1 MDNNAQ
7 ASKIRIGDLLVS
19 AGYITEVQLK
29 EALTIQK
36 ESQGKRV
43 GEVLQEL
50 GYATETQILTALA
63 DRLGTVLID
72 IRTYKI
78 DVEAVKLIP
87 KQMAEQYTMLPVAN
101 NEGQIILAVN
111 DPLNLYAIEDIR
123 QTIGMPVDTVL
134 AELEPLKSAIE
145 YHYAEI
151 KAKAAAETANINAT
165 GMDVDELVI
174 DTSAGADDAP
184 IINLV
189 NSLLDKAFSDNASDI
204 HIEPFERNV
213 MVRMRIDGTLLDYIT
228 LQKNVQ
234 DSLVARIKIMGE
246 MDIAERRIPQ
256 DGHFR
261 VRIQGQIVNV
271 RVNVIPTVFGEK
283 VVMRLIMSVVEID
296 HNETF
301 GMADDAFKKFSE
313 MLKMPN
319 GLIYITGPTGSGKS
333 TTLYNALGS
342 LSHKQI
348 NISTIEDPVE
358 KNLPRL
364 NQVQVHP
371 QAGLTFEI
379 GLRALMRQDPDV
391 IMVGETRDAETATIA
406 IRAAITGHLVLST
419 LHTNDAASTVVRLID
434 MGSEPYLLSSALAGV
449 VAQRLVRK
457 VCPHCNKIERLT
469 EAQIEFVGRDIPNAR
484 KAVGCAHCH
493 GAGYLGRTAIHE
505 VLVVDKE
512 LRKMVAANATAEEMK
527 KYAVEH
533 QGMVTL
539 KQACI
544 KLVEQGITTMEE
556 LERVAYYDD

>member
-7 ASKIRIGDLLVS
+7 TSKIRIGDLLVT
-19 AGYITEVQLK
+19 AGYITEWQLK
-29 EALTIQK
+29 EALSVQK
-36 ESQGKRV
+36 EQGKRV
-43 GEVLQEL
+43 GEVLQDL
-50 GYATETQILTALA
+50 GYATEKQILTALA
-63 DRLGTVLID
+63 NRLGTELID
-72 IRTYKI
+72 ISTFKI
-78 DVEAVKLIP
+78 DVEAVNLIP
-87 KQMAEQYTMLPVAN
+87 KQMAEQYIMLPVAN
-101 NEGQIILAVN
+101 QEGQVTLAVN

-123 QTIGMPVDTVL
+123 QTIGLPVVTVL
-134 AELEPLKSAIE
+134 AELEPLKNAIE
-145 YHYAEI
+145 YQYAEI
-151 KAKAAAETANINAT
+151 KAKAAAANANDTAT
-165 GMDVDELVI
+165 GMDIDELVI

-189 NSLLDKAFSDNASDI
+189 NSLLDKAFQDNASDI

-301 GMADDAFKKFSE
+301 GMAEDAYKKFSE

-333 TTLYNALGS
+333 TTLYNALAS
-342 LSHKQI
+342 LSHRQI

-379 GLRALMRQDPDV
+379 GLRALMHQDPDV

-457 VCPHCNKIERLT
+457 VCPHCARLEPLT
-469 EAQIEFVGRDIPNAR
+469 AAQKEFVGHDIPNA
-484 KAVGCAHCH
+484 KVAVGCVHCH

-505 VLVVDKE
+505 VLVIDKDM
-512 LRKMVAANATAEEMK
+512 RKMVAANATAEEMK
-527 KYAVEH
+527 KYAIEH

-544 KLVEQGITTMEE
+544 KLVEAGITTMEE

>member
-1 MDNNAQ
+1 
-7 ASKIRIGDLLVS
+7 
-19 AGYITEVQLK
+19 
-29 EALTIQK
+29 
-36 ESQGKRV
+36 
-43 GEVLQEL
+43 
-50 GYATETQILTALA
+50 
-63 DRLGTVLID
+63 
-72 IRTYKI
+72 
-78 DVEAVKLIP
+78 
-87 KQMAEQYTMLPVAN
+87 MAEQYIMMPIEN
-101 NEGQIILAVN
+101 NDGQVVLAVN

-123 QTIGMPVDTVL
+123 QTIGLPVDTVL
-134 AELEPLKSAIE
+134 AELEPLKNAIE
-145 YHYAEI
+145 YQYAEI
-151 KAKAAAETANINAT
+151 KAKAAAENANITAT
-165 GMDVDELVI
+165 GMDIDELVI

-189 NSLLDKAFSDNASDI
+189 NSLLDKAFQDNASDI

-301 GMADDAFKKFSE
+301 GMAQDAYNKFSE

-333 TTLYNALGS
+333 TTLYNALAS
-342 LSHKQI
+342 LSHKQV

-457 VCPHCNKIERLT
+457 VCPHCARTERLT
-469 EAQIEFVGRDIPNAR
+469 EAQIEFVGHDIPNAK

-505 VLVVDKE
+505 VLVIDKYM
-512 LRKMVAANATAEEMK
+512 RKMVAANATAEEMK
-527 KYAVEH
+527 KYAIEH
-533 QGMVTL
+533 QGMITL

-544 KLVEQGITTMEE
+544 QLVEQGITTMEE

>member
-19 AGYITEVQLK
+19 AGYITEMQLK

-78 DVEAVKLIP
+78 DVEAVRLIP
-87 KQMAEQYTMLPVAN
+87 KQMAEQYVMMPVAN

-145 YHYAEI
+145 YQYAEI
-151 KAKAAAETANINAT
+151 KAKAAAENANINAT

-301 GMADDAFKKFSE
+301 GMADDAFRKFSD

-342 LSHKQI
+342 LSHKSI

-457 VCPHCNKIERLT
+457 VCPHCNRIERLT
-469 EAQIEFVGRDIPNAR
+469 EAQIEFVGHDIPNAR
-484 KAVGCAHCH
+484 KAVGCVHCH

-505 VLVVDKE
+505 VLVVDKD

-527 KYAVEH
+527 KYAIEH

>member
-1 MDNNAQ
+1 MDNNTQ
-7 ASKIRIGDLLVS
+7 VSKIRIGDLLVT
-19 AGYITEVQLK
+19 AGYITEAQLK
-29 EALTIQK
+29 EALAVQK

-43 GEVLQEL
+43 GEVLQDL

-63 DRLGTVLID
+63 DRLDSELID

-78 DVEAVKLIP
+78 DTEAVNLIP
-87 KQMAEQYTMLPVAN
+87 KQMAEQYIMMPVAIN
-101 NEGQIILAVN
+101 DGLVILAVN

-145 YHYAEI
+145 YQYAEI
-151 KAKAAAETANINAT
+151 KAKAAAENANVNAT
-165 GMDVDELVI
+165 GMDIDELVI

-189 NSLLDKAFSDNASDI
+189 NSLLDKAFADNASDI

-213 MVRMRIDGTLLDYIT
+213 LVRMRIDGTLLDYIT

-283 VVMRLIMSVVEID
+283 VVLRLIMSEVNID
-296 HNETF
+296 NNATF
-301 GMADDAFKKFSE
+301 GMAQDAYDKFTD

-333 TTLYNALGS
+333 TTLYMALGS

-371 QAGLTFEI
+371 QAGLTFEL

-457 VCPHCNKIERLT
+457 VCPHCGRVEPLT
-469 EAQIEFVGRDIPNAR
+469 ESQREFVGHDIPNAK
-484 KAVGCAHCH
+484 KAVGCAQCH

-512 LRKMVAANATAEEMK
+512 MRKMVAAGATAEEMK
-527 KYAVEH
+527 KYAIEH

-544 KLVEQGITTMEE
+544 RLVEQGITTMEE